1 MTASLRT
8 AVLALALGLIC
19 AAPASAQSNFYA
31 GKTIKMILN
40 IGAGGA
46 TGIQARLFADEWKK
60 HMAGNPDIIVEP
72 VPGGAD
78 MKGVFQVEKASRP
91 DGLTVGWLVGMGG
104 VSLLGPKETR
114 ISPAPFKDSLI
125 AGIRSNIVVYARKGI
140 GSGIKSPADIV
151 KVGKVKLG
159 GLRPASPNDL
169 VGRFALHA
177 LGVKYD
183 YVTGYKGGA
192 DINAALLR
200 KEVDVAVTPAASY
213 LTRIDRNTVKAGLG
227 VPLWYYAATGP
238 DGKALHNKALE
249 AVGVKPFREV
259 YREIKGKA
267 PSGKDWDALQWIVNS
282 QVTWLVVA
290 VPGTPQKRLAE
301 LREGF
306 WKAASDPAYQASVTK
321 RTGLMPDFEK
331 PEITAKA
338 LNASL
343 HIDKGLASYMQSVI
357 AAGQK

>member
-1 MTASLRT
+1 MTAPIRAGL
-8 AVLALALGLIC
+8 AALAIGLAGI
-19 AAPASAQSNFYA
+19 APAVAQSDFYA

-46 TGIQARLFADEWKK
+46 TGIQARLFADNWKK
-60 HMAGNPDIIVEP
+60 HMAGGPDIIVEP
-72 VPGGAD
+72 VPGGAN

-91 DGLTVGWLVGMGG
+91 DGLTVGWLVGVGG
-104 VSLLGPKETR
+104 VSLLGPPETR
-114 ISPAPFKDSLI
+114 ISPAPFKDSVI
-125 AGIRSNIVVYARKGI
+125 AGISSNIVVYARKGI

-159 GLRPASPNDL
+159 GLRPASSNDL
-169 VGRFALHA
+169 VGRFALQA

-213 LTRIDRNTVKAGLG
+213 LTRINRNTVTSGLG
-227 VPLWYYAATGP
+227 IPLWYYAGTKA
-238 DGKALHNKALE
+238 DGTIIHNEALE
-249 AVGVKPFREV
+249 KAGVKPFRDV

-267 PSGKDWDALQWIVNS
+267 PSGKDWDALQWIINA

-290 VPGTPQKRLAE
+290 VPGTPEARLKA
-301 LREGF
+301 LRDGF
-306 WKAASDPAYQASVTK
+306 WKTVDDPTYRAIVTK
-321 RTGLMPDFEK
+321 RTGLMPDFQK
-331 PEITAKA
+331 PADTVQA

-343 HIDKGLASYMQSVI
+343 QINKGLATYMQGVI